1 MHAAGSAFILM
12 PFLLR
17 AMPAWIPVLEINE
30 PLAIV
35 VAAAFGA
42 VGSAAIAAWTWYTS
56 REKDRQLESDRNRS
70 LQAGVVADIRAI
82 LRVIDVVEITE
93 HLVVQSMGG
102 QQPLPMASGPGSEN
116 YFVLYAATAPN
127 LGALDAEVARRAIAF
142 YQLLKG
148 SRDVAKTFHDISN
161 SPNMPPARARFLRK
175 EATRCVL
182 GVLEHV
188 YRNGL
193 LAVLHARVLESR
205 GSVPPQP
212 ELPPDRY
219 LLDILAAWLM
229 LVALVDLLREE
240 VVLHVEQLDRQLRE
254 GLAHRRSDVSSALAS
269 PPAIGRQLLAELGR
283 PIASTRDP
291 DQDLNS
297 LLTEICVGQGSP
309 SARDIQ
315 ASWNDKIH
323 NVTRLK
329 LQADQLDVPDQH
341 PV

>member
-1 MHAAGSAFILM
+1 M
-12 PFLLR
+12 PTW
-17 AMPAWIPVLEINE
+17 MSVLADSE
-30 PLAIV
+30 PLATI
-35 VAAAFGA
+35 VAAVVGAFVA
-42 VGSAAIAAWTWYTS
+42 AAIAACTWYTS

-102 QQPLPMASGPGSEN
+102 QQPLPMASGPKSEN
-116 YFVLYAATAPN
+116 YFVLYAATAQN
-127 LGALDAEVARRAIAF
+127 LGALDPEVARRASAF

-148 SRDVAKTFHDISN
+148 SRDVAESFDVIRT
-161 SPNMPPARARFLRK
+161 SPDMPPAHARFLRK
-175 EATRCVL
+175 EAARSIL
-182 GVLEHV
+182 GMLEHV
-188 YRNGL
+188 YRTGL
-193 LAVLHARVLESR
+193 LAVLHARVLEAR

-297 LLTEICVGQGSP
+297 LLTEICVGQESL

-315 ASWNDKIH
+315 ASWKAKIH
-323 NVTRLK
+323 SVTRLK
-329 LQADQLDVPDQH
+329 LEANQLAVPAPH
-341 PV
+341 TL